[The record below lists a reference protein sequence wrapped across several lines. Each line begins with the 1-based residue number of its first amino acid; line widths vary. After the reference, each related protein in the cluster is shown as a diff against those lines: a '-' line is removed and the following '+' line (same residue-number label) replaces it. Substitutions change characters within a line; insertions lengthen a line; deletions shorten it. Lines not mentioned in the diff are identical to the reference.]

1 MAGEARLKSDEEGTK
16 GMSREQLEHLRS
28 LGYVK

>member
-1 MAGEARLKSDEEGTK
+1 MAGEARLKSDDEATS